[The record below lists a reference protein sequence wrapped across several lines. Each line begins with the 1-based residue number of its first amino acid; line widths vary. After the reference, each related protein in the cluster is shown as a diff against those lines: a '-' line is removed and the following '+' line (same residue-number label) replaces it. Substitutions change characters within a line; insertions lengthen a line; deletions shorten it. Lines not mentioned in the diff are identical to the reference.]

1 MDNLNATSL
10 NGASRA
16 VPRESSDELCDTA
29 GWQVAVAAT
38 VKSNNPQHPAA
49 AGPTIASTSTSA
61 PTGSAIGRNAAPG
74 RIEPAGLPPG
84 PLSAADYEKVGARNR
99 YLAGKYDADSWADRA
114 LDVFTDAMKDPANV
128 LTASERSEHQ
138 ALSAKIVET
147 IYPQPS
153 AEAARLDAMA
163 SSPIGTIAW
172 LATREAGG
180 SPRAQDLAFGLGQV
194 AGLAALVYGARAGLT
209 FLAAQTEPSEAAIAA
224 EAAKARNG
232 ATVAAGSKAD
242 EIETLVNSSGGRR
255 DVEVPRRPGQRRE
268 DGGSAPP
275 IIGSGRTAGKAPGEI
290 RLDTPDRIQATEP
303 TPDGKGWLK
312 WQLFD
317 AESGA
322 KFGDVDVSIH
332 DPAHPGPPLVYLNRK
347 VAELGTGFVT
357 LKADFS
363 FTTAS
368 LRIVQSK
375 WEQIFGR
382 PLEDFGGPV
391 LDENLSNFQVEF
403 ARIRTA
409 NVNLTPQ
416 QIGDRAIREVSFGKG
431 RIQIGFGDLRVE
443 MDGYG
448 RVDIK
453 KGPYQDRHVENVPT
467 LVRVSAKRT
476 PGWGGKP

>member
-16 VPRESSDELCDTA
+16 VRRESSDELGDTA

-38 VKSNNPQHPAA
+38 AKSTNPQPPAA
-49 AGPTIASTSTSA
+49 AGPTIPSTSTSA
-61 PTGSAIGRNAAPG
+61 PTGSAIGRNAAPVPT
-74 RIEPAGLPPG
+74 EPASLPPG
-84 PLSAADYEKVGARNR
+84 PLGAADYEKVGARNR

-128 LTASERSEHQ
+128 LTASERNEHR
-138 ALSAKIVET
+138 ALSAKIIET

-172 LATREAGG
+172 LAAREAGG
-180 SPRAQDLAFGLGQV
+180 SSRAQGLAFGLGEV
-194 AGLAALVYGARAGLT
+194 AGLAALVHGARAGLT
-209 FLAAQTEPSEAAIAA
+209 FLGAQTEPSEAAIAA

-232 ATVAAGSKAD
+232 AKAAAD
-242 EIETLVNSSGGRR
+242 HKSGELETLVDSSGGRR
-255 DVEVPRRPGQRRE
+255 DVGVPRAPGQRRE
-268 DGGSAPP
+268 GGSATP
-275 IIGSGRTAGKAPGEI
+275 IIGSGRTAGKTPGEI

-303 TPDGKGWLK
+303 TPDGTGWLK

-332 DPAHPGPPLVYLNRK
+332 DPANPGPPLVSLNTK

-357 LKADFS
+357 LKARFS
-363 FTTAS
+363 FTVES
-368 LRIVQSK
+368 LRIVQTK

-382 PLEDFGGPV
+382 PLEEFRAH
-391 LDENLSNFQVEF
+391 LLKENLSKFQVEF
-403 ARIRTA
+403 ARIRAA
-409 NVNLTPQ
+409 NPGLTRQ
-416 QIGDRAIREVSFGKG
+416 QIGDLAIRRVSAAKAAI
-431 RIQIGFGDLRVE
+431 RAGFGDLRVNMSGNGNVE
-443 MDGYG
+443 
-448 RVDIK
+448 IK
-453 KGPYQDRHVENVPT
+453 EGPYRGRYVENVPT
-467 LVRVSAKRT
+467 EVGGSARRT